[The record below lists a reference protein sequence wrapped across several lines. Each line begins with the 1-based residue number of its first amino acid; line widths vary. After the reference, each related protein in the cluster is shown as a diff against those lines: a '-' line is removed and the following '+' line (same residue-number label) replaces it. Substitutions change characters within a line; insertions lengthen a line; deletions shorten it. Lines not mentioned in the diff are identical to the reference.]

1 MPSAMAAFEYEA
13 LDATGRRM
21 RGLLAADSE
30 AAARRELRRRRL
42 APLSVSRA
50 DRAGAGAKT
59 LLERLSGPRPISSRE
74 LMGVTRQLAT
84 LVDAGMPVE
93 EAVGLVGGQDASPA
107 ASRVLMGVRARITEG
122 ERLSDAM
129 ASEPRSFPAV
139 YRAMI
144 AAGEGA
150 GGLALVLDRLAD
162 YLEKSDA
169 LKSKVSTALIYP
181 SVLGVVALGVVTV
194 LLTVIVPRI
203 SEQFESMGMALPALT
218 RFMIGLSGFLSA
230 NGLTMLAG
238 LAALA
243 LAGGFAMRREP
254 VRKRVH
260 AMRLG
265 LPVLGGFERKVEA
278 ARFARTMGI
287 LIASGAV
294 LPDALRAAR
303 RATAN
308 LVFQDTLSAVVDQ
321 VETGR
326 GLADALRGA
335 QAFPPIM
342 VYMVAAGER
351 SGRLAEMFQRS
362 AEHLEADIDGAVTA
376 GLSLL
381 EPGIIL
387 AMGAVV
393 VLIVLSI
400 LLPILQLN
408 TSVLI

>member
-1 MPSAMAAFEYEA
+1 MAAFEYEA
-13 LDATGRRM
+13 LDAAGKRM
-21 RGLLAADSE
+21 RGLLSADSE

-50 DRAGAGAKT
+50 DKAGAGARRGLDQLT
-59 LLERLSGPRPISSRE
+59 GPRAINARE
-74 LMGVTRQLAT
+74 LMGITRQLAT
-84 LVDAGMPVE
+84 LIGAGLPVE

-129 ASEPRSFPAV
+129 AAHPRSFPPV
-139 YRAMI
+139 YRAMV

-150 GGLALVLDRLAD
+150 GGLGLVLDRLAD
-162 YLEKSDA
+162 YLEKSQA
-169 LKSKVSTALIYP
+169 LKSKVGTALIYP
-181 SVLGVVALGVVTV
+181 SVLGVVALGVIIV
-194 LLTVIVPRI
+194 LLTLIVPRI
-203 SEQFESMGMALPALT
+203 SEQFESMGMSLPVLT
-218 RFMIGLSGFLSA
+218 RAMIALSDFLS
-230 NGLTMLAG
+230 NHG
-238 LAALA
+238 LA
-243 LAGGFAMRREP
+243 LAAGLGAVVLAAVLAMRREA
-254 VRKRVH
+254 VRTRVH
-260 AMRLG
+260 ALRLG
-265 LPVLGGFERKVEA
+265 LPVMGGFERKVEA

-303 RATAN
+303 RAAGN
-308 LVFQDTLSAVVDQ
+308 LVFRETLSATIDQ

-326 GLADALRGA
+326 GLADALRSA
-335 QAFPPIM
+335 RAFPPIM

-351 SGRLAEMFQRS
+351 SGRLAEMFQRA

-387 AMGAVV
+387 AMGGIV

>member
-1 MPSAMAAFEYEA
+1 MAAFEYEA
-13 LDATGRRM
+13 LDAAGKRT
-21 RGLLAADSE
+21 RGLLSADSE

-50 DRAGAGAKT
+50 DQGGARASD
-59 LLERLSGPRPISSRE
+59 LLGRLIGPRPIEARE
-74 LMGVTRQLAT
+74 LMGITRQLAT
-84 LVDAGMPVE
+84 LIGAGMPVE
-93 EAVGLVGGQDASPA
+93 EAVGLVGGQDASA
-107 ASRVLMGVRARITEG
+107 SASRVLMSVRAKVTEG
-122 ERLSDAM
+122 ERLSEAM
-129 ASEPRSFPAV
+129 AAEPRSFPPV

-144 AAGEGA
+144 AAGESA
-150 GGLALVLDRLAD
+150 GGLGLVLDRLAD
-162 YLEKSDA
+162 YLEKADA
-169 LKSKVSTALIYP
+169 LKRKVGTALIYP
-181 SVLGVVALGVVTV
+181 AVLGVVALGVIVT

-203 SEQFESMGMALPALT
+203 SEQFESMGMSLPAIT
-218 RFMIGLSGFLSA
+218 RFMIGLSGFLA
-230 NGLTMLAG
+230 AHGLTLVAVLAV
-238 LAALA
+238 AI
-243 LAGGFAMRREP
+243 LAGGLALRRDA

-260 AMRLG
+260 AGRLAVP
-265 LPVLGGFERKVEA
+265 LLGGFERKVEA

-287 LIASGAV
+287 LVASGAV
-294 LPDALRAAR
+294 LPDALRAAK
-303 RATAN
+303 RAAGN
-308 LVFQDTLSAVVDQ
+308 LVFQDTLGGVIEQ

-335 QAFPPIM
+335 RVFPPIM
-342 VYMVAAGER
+342 VYMIAAGER

-362 AEHLEADIDGAVTA
+362 AEHLETDIDGAVTA

-387 AMGAVV
+387 AMGGVV

>member
-1 MPSAMAAFEYEA
+1 MAAFEYEA
-13 LDATGRRM
+13 LDAAGKRT
-21 RGLLAADSE
+21 RGLLSADSE

-50 DRAGAGAKT
+50 DQGGARAGDFLG
-59 LLERLSGPRPISSRE
+59 RLTGPRPVGAGE

-84 LVDAGMPVE
+84 LIESGMPVE

-107 ASRVLMGVRARITEG
+107 ASRVLMSVRAKITEG

-129 ASEPRSFPAV
+129 AAEPRSFPPV

-144 AAGEGA
+144 AAGESA
-150 GGLALVLDRLAD
+150 GGLGLVLDRLAD
-162 YLEKSDA
+162 YLEKADA
-169 LKSKVSTALIYP
+169 LRRKVGTALIYP
-181 SVLGVVALGVVTV
+181 AVLGVVALGVVIT

-203 SEQFESMGMALPALT
+203 SEQFESMGMSLPAIT
-218 RFMIGLSGFLSA
+218 RFMIALSGFLA
-230 NGLTMLAG
+230 AHGLT
-238 LAALA
+238 LAAIGA
-243 LAGGFAMRREP
+243 VMILAGGLALRREA

-260 AMRLG
+260 AARLNA
-265 LPVLGGFERKVEA
+265 PMLGGFERKVEA

-303 RATAN
+303 RAAGN
-308 LVFQDTLSAVVDQ
+308 LVFQDMLGGVIEQ

-335 QAFPPIM
+335 KAFPPIM

-351 SGRLAEMFQRS
+351 SGRLAEMFRRA

-381 EPGIIL
+381 EPAIIL
-387 AMGAVV
+387 TMGAVV

>member
-1 MPSAMAAFEYEA
+1 
-13 LDATGRRM
+13 
-21 RGLLAADSE
+21 
-30 AAARRELRRRRL
+30 
-42 APLSVSRA
+42 
-50 DRAGAGAKT
+50 
-59 LLERLSGPRPISSRE
+59 
-74 LMGVTRQLAT
+74 
-84 LVDAGMPVE
+84 
-93 EAVGLVGGQDASPA
+93 
-107 ASRVLMGVRARITEG
+107 
-122 ERLSDAM
+122 
-129 ASEPRSFPAV
+129 
-139 YRAMI
+139 
-144 AAGEGA
+144 
-150 GGLALVLDRLAD
+150 
-162 YLEKSDA
+162 
-169 LKSKVSTALIYP
+169 
-181 SVLGVVALGVVTV
+181 
-194 LLTVIVPRI
+194 
-203 SEQFESMGMALPALT
+203 
-218 RFMIGLSGFLSA
+218 
-230 NGLTMLAG
+230 
-238 LAALA
+238 
-243 LAGGFAMRREP
+243 
-254 VRKRVH
+254 
-260 AMRLG
+260 
-265 LPVLGGFERKVEA
+265 
-278 ARFARTMGI
+278 MGI

>member
-1 MPSAMAAFEYEA
+1 MAAFEYEA
-13 LDATGRRM
+13 LDAAGKRT
-21 RGLLAADSE
+21 RGLLSAESE
-30 AAARRELRRRRL
+30 AGARRELRRRRL

-50 DRAGAGAKT
+50 DKPGAGART
-59 LLERLSGPRPISSRE
+59 WPQRLTGPKPISSRE
-74 LMGVTRQLAT
+74 IMGITRQLAT
-84 LVDAGMPVE
+84 LIGSGLPVE

-122 ERLSDAM
+122 ERLSESM
-129 ASEPRSFPAV
+129 ASQPRSFPAV
-139 YRAMI
+139 YRAMV
-144 AAGEGA
+144 AAGEGS
-150 GGLALVLDRLAD
+150 GGLGLVLDRLAD
-162 YLEKSDA
+162 YLEKSEA
-169 LKSKVSTALIYP
+169 LKRKVGTALIYP
-181 SVLGVVALGVVTV
+181 SVLGVVALGVVSV

-203 SEQFESMGMALPALT
+203 SEQFESMGMSLPVLT
-218 RFMIGLSGFLSA
+218 RVMIALSEFLQA
-230 NGLTMLAG
+230 NGLTLLAIIAVLTLGAG
-238 LAALA
+238 LAL
-243 LAGGFAMRREP
+243 RREA

-260 AMRLG
+260 AARLG
-265 LPVLGGFERKVEA
+265 LPLLGGFERKVEA

-303 RATAN
+303 RAAGN
-308 LVFQDTLSAVVDQ
+308 LVFQDTLSAVIEQ

-326 GLADALRGA
+326 GLADALRGVRV
-335 QAFPPIM
+335 FPAIM

-351 SGRLAEMFQRS
+351 SGRLAEMFQRA
-362 AEHLEADIDGAVTA
+362 AEHLETDIDGAVTA

-387 AMGAVV
+387 AMGGVV

>member
-1 MPSAMAAFEYEA
+1 MAAFEYEA
-13 LDATGRRM
+13 LDAAGKRT
-21 RGLLAADSE
+21 RGLLSADSE

-50 DRAGAGAKT
+50 DQGGARASD
-59 LLERLSGPRPISSRE
+59 LLGRLTGPRPIQARE
-74 LMGVTRQLAT
+74 LMGITRQLAT
-84 LVDAGMPVE
+84 LISAGMPVE
-93 EAVGLVGGQDASPA
+93 EAVGLVGGQDAS
-107 ASRVLMGVRARITEG
+107 ASARRVLMSVRAKVTEG
-122 ERLSDAM
+122 ERLSEAM
-129 ASEPRSFPAV
+129 AAEPRSFPLV

-144 AAGEGA
+144 AAGESA
-150 GGLALVLDRLAD
+150 GGLGLVLDRLAD
-162 YLEKSDA
+162 YLEKADA
-169 LKSKVSTALIYP
+169 LKRKVGTALIYP
-181 SVLGVVALGVVTV
+181 SVLGVVALGVIVT

-203 SEQFESMGMALPALT
+203 SEQFESMGMSLPAIT
-218 RFMIGLSGFLSA
+218 RFMIALSGFLA
-230 NGLTMLAG
+230 AHGLTLAAVLAILILVGG
-238 LAALA
+238 LAL
-243 LAGGFAMRREP
+243 RRDG

-260 AMRLG
+260 AARLA
-265 LPVLGGFERKVEA
+265 LPLLGGFERKVEA

-294 LPDALRAAR
+294 LPDALRAAK
-303 RATAN
+303 RAAGN
-308 LVFQDTLSAVVDQ
+308 LVFQDTLSGVIEQ

-326 GLADALRGA
+326 GLADALRSA
-335 QAFPPIM
+335 RVFPPIM

-362 AEHLEADIDGAVTA
+362 AEHLETDIDGAVTA

-387 AMGAVV
+387 AMGGIV

>member
-1 MPSAMAAFEYEA
+1 MAAFEYEA
-13 LDATGRRM
+13 LDAAGKRM
-21 RGLLAADSE
+21 RGLLSADSE

-50 DRAGAGAKT
+50 DKSGAGARDVVG
-59 LLERLSGPRPISSRE
+59 RLTGPRPVKPRE
-74 LMGVTRQLAT
+74 LMGITRQLAT
-84 LVDAGMPVE
+84 LISAGMPVE

-107 ASRVLMGVRARITEG
+107 ARRVLMSVRAKVTEG
-122 ERLSDAM
+122 ERLSEAM
-129 ASEPRSFPAV
+129 AGEPKSFPPV

-144 AAGEGA
+144 AAGESA
-150 GGLALVLDRLAD
+150 GGLGLVLDRLAD
-162 YLEKSDA
+162 YLEKADA
-169 LKSKVSTALIYP
+169 LKRKVGTALIYP
-181 SVLGVVALGVVTV
+181 AVLGVVALGVIVT

-203 SEQFESMGMALPALT
+203 SEQFDSMGMTLPALT
-218 RFMIGLSGFLSA
+218 RVMIAVSGFLSA
-230 NGLTMLAG
+230 NGLTLLAILAG
-238 LAALA
+238 LI
-243 LAGGFAMRREP
+243 LAGGLALRREA
-254 VRKRVH
+254 VKRRVH
-260 AMRLG
+260 AARLS
-265 LPVLGGFERKVEA
+265 LPGLGGFERTVEA

-303 RATAN
+303 RAAGN
-308 LVFQDTLSAVVDQ
+308 RVFQTTLGSVIEH

-326 GLADALRGA
+326 GLADALRA
-335 QAFPPIM
+335 ARAFPAIM

-351 SGRLAEMFQRS
+351 SGRLAEMFQRA

-387 AMGAVV
+387 AMGGIV